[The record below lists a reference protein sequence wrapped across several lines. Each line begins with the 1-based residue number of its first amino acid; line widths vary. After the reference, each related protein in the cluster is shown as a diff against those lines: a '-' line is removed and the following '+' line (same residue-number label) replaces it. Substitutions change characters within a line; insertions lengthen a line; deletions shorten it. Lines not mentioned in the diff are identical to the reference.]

1 VPDWAR
7 TRGYTHKTFSR
18 TRTLSWWARAHLF
31 FGISR
36 SEEGRENLEQ
46 KDRVSDLVELQE
58 TIERRVGELDPR
70 VELIALER
78 PAAETLR
85 LYIDHPEGVDL
96 ALCERVTNQLRD
108 LLESWSLEV
117 SSPGIDRPLTKPAHY
132 RRYVGRRVRVRTE
145 EAIDG
150 RRNFTGTL
158 TDADDESVSLDA
170 DGAAVRIPLAGIRRS
185 NLIPEL
191 GGGSA

>member
-1 VPDWAR
+1 M
-7 TRGYTHKTFSR
+7 
-18 TRTLSWWARAHLF
+18 
-31 FGISR
+31 
-36 SEEGRENLEQ
+36 
-46 KDRVSDLVELQE
+46 SDLAELQQ
-58 TIERRVGELDPR
+58 TIEQRIGELDPQ

-85 LYIDHPEGVDL
+85 LYVDHPEGVDL

-132 RRYVGRRVRVRTE
+132 RRYLGRRVRVRTE

-185 NLIPEL
+185 NLIPDF
-191 GGGSA
+191 GGTA